1 MPIDPVNGNNGFS
14 TIRNVTT
21 QLPNFLPLGN

>member
-14 TIRNVTT
+14 TIRNVTS
-21 QLPNFLPLGN
+21 QLPNLNAVS